1 MQDIV
6 FSEMY
11 AEQISKHLQQV
22 SFQAHMGGRQQGWNE
37 MIQIVQ
43 NILQSNLE
51 LNQENIVA
59 HINAMLA
66 EEAKNANQNENAEE
80 TPQNNVKPT
89 PTPTRKNHLS
99 LVKH

>member
-11 AEQISKHLQQV
+11 SEQISKHLQQV

-66 EEAKNANQNENAEE
+66 EEAKNANQNAEE